1 MILFLVF
8 WEKESSL
15 NEKSYMWST
24 FFILQ
29 IQSYAESTLLVI
41 FLSYGNLGYF
51 LLSMLPT

>member
-24 FFILQ
+24 FFILPQ
-29 IQSYAESTLLVI
+29 CTAP
-41 FLSYGNLGYF
+41 
-51 LLSMLPT
+51 PTSKDRRAAMKDFSELIISCGTA